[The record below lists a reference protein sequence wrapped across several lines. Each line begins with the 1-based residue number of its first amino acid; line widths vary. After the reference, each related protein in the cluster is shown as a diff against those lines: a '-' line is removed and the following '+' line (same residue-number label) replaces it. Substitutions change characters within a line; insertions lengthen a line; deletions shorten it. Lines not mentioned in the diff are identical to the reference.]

1 MTTYYETMTDAEQA
15 LAALLAE
22 SAVTPD
28 DRSVADA
35 YDLDALGDEVI
46 EVIMGGPASPDRYAL
61 LEDEESFWAAVERHA
76 R

>member
-1 MTTYYETMTDAEQA
+1 MTTYYETMTDAERA
-15 LAALLAE
+15 LAAILAE

-35 YDLDALGDEVI
+35 YDLDAIGNEVI
-46 EVIMGGPASPDRYAL
+46 IVTIDGLARPPKYSIV
-61 LEDEESFWAAVERHA
+61 EDEEAFWAAVERHA